1 MKVFRKKEGPLN
13 SGNERLAAILA
24 ARIIFAEKK
33 IALTMNNMFADL
45 PPKVRNTVL
54 TVLSVLFAAYNI
66 YLLISSITH

>member
-1 MKVFRKKEGPLN
+1 MKLFGKKEAPLN
-13 SGNERLAAILA
+13 SGNERLAATIA

-45 PPKVRNTVL
+45 PPKVRNTAL
-54 TVLSVLFAAYNI
+54 ILLSVLFAAYNT